1 MEKEPCVKFCRVSIS
16 CHQVIKL
23 QSFESCVSDAITT
36 NVQNISDLVFLAHF
50 CKFYRTFI

>member
-1 MEKEPCVKFCRVSIS
+1 MEKEPCAKFCRVSIS

-23 QSFESCVSDAITT
+23 QSFEFGVSDAITT

-50 CKFYRTFI
+50 CKFYRAFI